1 MIPHTNLLELK
12 NKKAINSFKTDKTA
26 ANGNLRLN
34 LKSKPQAKC
43 HWSLS
48 IGLTP
53 ENDIVVDFRHSSQ
66 ARQQP
71 QKGQI
76 MTWPRL
82 RSKNKA
88 YPPPTDPKKG
98 PTSR

>member
-1 MIPHTNLLELK
+1 MMEYILFAKYVIDTSTNLLELK

-53 ENDIVVDFRHSSQ
+53 
-66 ARQQP
+66 
-71 QKGQI
+71 K
-76 MTWPRL
+76 T
-82 RSKNKA
+82 
-88 YPPPTDPKKG
+88 T
-98 PTSR
+98 